1 MITIVNEWYETKK
14 NVDEMMHREKPTLKK
29 WRIIKSCCY
38 TQSRIM
44 LE

>member
-1 MITIVNEWYETKK
+1 MIIIVNEWYETKK
-14 NVDEMMHREKPTLKK
+14 NVDEMMPWEKPTLKK